1 MTVGRSMHR
10 RHQAGFT
17 LLEAIVAMLL
27 ISGAGMALFAW
38 INTELGNVAK
48 VQESNERA
56 EAMVNAVEFMH
67 SINPMLRPQ
76 GKMVFGTYKIEWLA
90 KEVTAVQD
98 GVSYPQGISLFQ
110 LALYD
115 TLVTIRRPDGLLWF
129 DFTLRQVGFKRVRDN
144 KFFM

>member
-1 MTVGRSMHR
+1 MHR
-10 RHQAGFT
+10 HRQGGFT

-38 INTELGNVAK
+38 INTELSNVAK
-48 VQESNERA
+48 IQESNERA

-67 SINPMLRPQ
+67 SVNPMLRPQ
-76 GKMVFGTYKIEWLA
+76 GKMVFGAYQLDWTST
-90 KEVTAVQD
+90 EVTAVRD
-98 GVSYPQGISLFQ
+98 GVGYPQGISLFQ

-115 TLVTIRRPDGLLWF
+115 TQVLVKRTDGSRWF
-129 DFTLRQVGFKRVRDN
+129 DFTLRQVGHKRVRDN